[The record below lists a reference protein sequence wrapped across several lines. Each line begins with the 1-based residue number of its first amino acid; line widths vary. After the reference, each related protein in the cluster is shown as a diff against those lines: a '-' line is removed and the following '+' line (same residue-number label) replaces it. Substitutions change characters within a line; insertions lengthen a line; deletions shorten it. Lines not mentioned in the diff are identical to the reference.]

1 MPTAFSCPAWQCFQ
15 MQVFYTKELGKLLL
29 ERGAD
34 PCHVCR
40 ISWVKAG
47 EEAINDPAVC
57 PSSSV
62 PGLGKSLGLSAGT
75 WMCCRVAQ
83 LALLEVTPTRQ
94 FDGGFHVLQHYLA
107 VGRAFRPQSSDEG
120 FGRPLALLYP
130 SLEANAHWHLGSPK
144 RGDPSFPG
152 TCPRALS
159 PLDAM
164 QTTGVTGV
172 FGHRFSPMRRSLKH
186 YGAKCG
192 EDRIAFSLD
201 VPIPELHN
209 RVQSNLEE
217 FTANPMRQERR
228 IVCTS
233 LSLAGGHRCRK
244 LLALRP
250 DLKLICLE

>member
-186 YGAKCG
+186 QSVARIGSRLASTCLFQSCTTGSKAISRSSQRTRCDKSGGSFAPLSASREVTVVANCLHYG
-192 EDRIAFSLD
+192 L
-201 VPIPELHN
+201 
-209 RVQSNLEE
+209 
-217 FTANPMRQERR
+217 T
-228 IVCTS
+228 
-233 LSLAGGHRCRK
+233 
-244 LLALRP
+244 
-250 DLKLICLE
+250 